1 MVSHIFLTGFMGAG
15 KSTVGRL
22 LAQRLDRPLVDL
34 DAEIERREGASTPEI
49 FRTRGEDGFREAEH
63 RALDALAESPAAVVA
78 TGGGVVLREDN
89 QVLLRR
95 LGTVVYLAVTPD
107 EAIARL
113 GAAGDRPLLAGGGL
127 DAARRILGARLSL
140 YSLTADHVVNT
151 TGQSPAGVAE
161 TILRRLDDPDC
172 AVVHVGGG
180 GAAGVE
186 EKETPGITV
195 DGVSA
200 GYDVIIGT
208 GLIDEAGFRVKELAP
223 DACVAVVADDRV
235 WGILGGTVGVA
246 LDDAGVRHSLHLVPA
261 GESSKSW
268 QMAGTLLDSFAA
280 AGVDRGSIVL
290 AVGGGVVGDLAGFS
304 AATYMR
310 GIPVVQLPTT
320 LLAQVDSSVGGKTG
334 VDLAAGK
341 NLAGA
346 FWPPS
351 LVLADIDA
359 LASLPA
365 AELTNG
371 LVEIAKGLLIGGGD
385 PLQRFERDL
394 DAILARDT
402 AATCAAVLDAVAFK
416 ARIVTEDLRES
427 GLRECLNFGHTLGHA
442 LEVLVGYGALSHGLA
457 VAEGMRFASLL
468 ATHLGVAGPGVAA
481 HTAAILER
489 LGAGEAAARPVI
501 GGALERLNPAA
512 LLAAMKGDKK
522 SRAGVVRF
530 VLLEEPGRWRVVA
543 VDDDAVLLGA
553 LETWFTA
560 MKGGV

>member
-22 LAQRLDRPLVDL
+22 VARRLDRPFVDL
-34 DAEIERREGASTPEI
+34 DAEIERREGTGIPEI

-63 RALDALAESPAAVVA
+63 RALDALAESSAAVVA

-95 LGTVVYLAVTPD
+95 LGTVVYLAVTPE

-113 GAAGDRPLLAGGGL
+113 GTAGDRPLLAGGGL

-140 YSLTADHVVNT
+140 YALTADHVVNT
-151 TGQSPAGVAE
+151 TGQSAAEVAE
-161 TILRRLDDPDC
+161 TIVRRLGDPDC
-172 AVVHVGGG
+172 AVVHVGGE
-180 GAAGVE
+180 GA
-186 EKETPGITV
+186 
-195 DGVSA
+195 SS
-200 GYDVIIGT
+200 GYDVLIGT
-208 GLIDEAGFRVKELAP
+208 GLIDEAGFRIKELAL
-223 DACVAVVADDRV
+223 AAGVAVVADDRV
-235 WGILGGTVGVA
+235 WGILGGRVGVA
-246 LDDAGVRHSLHLVPA
+246 LDDADVRHSLHLVPA

-268 QMAGTLLDSFAA
+268 QTAGTLLDSFAA

-290 AVGGGVVGDLAGFS
+290 AVGGGVVGDLAGFC

-351 LVLADIDA
+351 LVLADIEA

-371 LVEIAKGLLIGGGD
+371 LVEIAKGLLINGGD
-385 PLQRFERDL
+385 PLERFERDL
-394 DAILARDT
+394 DAVLARDP
-402 AATCAAVLDAVAFK
+402 AATCCAVRDAVAFK

-427 GLRECLNFGHTLGHA
+427 GLRECLNLGHTLGHA

-468 ATHLGVAGPGVAA
+468 AVQLGLAESGVAA

-489 LGAGEAAARPVI
+489 LGAGEAAVRPVI
-501 GGALERLNPAA
+501 AGALDRLDPAV

-530 VLLEEPGRWRVVA
+530 VLLEEPGRWRAVA
-543 VDDDAVLLGA
+543 VEDAVLLGV
-553 LETWFTA
+553 LETWFA
-560 MKGGV
+560 SVKGGA

>member
-1 MVSHIFLTGFMGAG
+1 VSHIFLTGFMGAG

-22 LAQRLDRPLVDL
+22 LAGRLDRPFVDL
-34 DAEIERREGASTPEI
+34 DAEIERREGSSIPDI

-63 RALDALAESPAAVVA
+63 RALSALAELPDAVVA

-95 LGTVVYLAVTPD
+95 SGAVVYLAVTPE
-107 EAIARL
+107 EAIARV

-151 TGQSPAGVAE
+151 TGQSAAEVVE

-172 AVVHVGGG
+172 AVVHVGG
-180 GAAGVE
+180 
-186 EKETPGITV
+186 
-195 DGVSA
+195 DGDLRVTGEASSG
-200 GYDVIIGT
+200 GYDVMIGT
-208 GLIDEAGFRVKELAP
+208 GLVDQAGLRIKALAP
-223 DACVAVVADDRV
+223 DASVAVVADDHV
-235 WGILGGTVGVA
+235 WKSLGGRVGVA
-246 LDDAGVRHSLHLVPA
+246 LDDAEVRYSLHLVPS

-268 QMAGTLLDSFAA
+268 QTAGTLLDDFAS
-280 AGVDRGSIVL
+280 AGADRASIVL
-290 AVGGGVVGDLAGFS
+290 AVGGGVVGDLAGFC

-310 GIPVVQLPTT
+310 GIRVVQLPTT

-351 LVLADIDA
+351 LVLADIEA
-359 LASLPA
+359 LASLPE

-371 LVEIAKGLLIGGGD
+371 LVEIAKGLLVNGGD
-385 PLQRFERDL
+385 PLDRFERGL
-394 DAILARDT
+394 DGVLARDR
-402 AATCAAVLDAVAFK
+402 AATCCAVRDAVAFK

-427 GLRECLNFGHTLGHA
+427 GLRECLNLGHTLGHA
-442 LEVLVGYGALSHGLA
+442 LEVLVGYGTLPHGLA
-457 VAEGMRFASLL
+457 VAEGMRFAALL
-468 ATHLGVAGPGVAA
+468 ASHLGVSSPGVAERT
-481 HTAAILER
+481 TALLDR
-489 LGAGEAAARPVI
+489 LGAGEAVVRPVLES
-501 GGALERLNPAA
+501 ALNRLNPAA
-512 LLAAMKGDKK
+512 LVAAMKGDKK

-530 VLLEEPGRWRVVA
+530 VLLEEPGRWSAVA
-543 VDDDAVLLGA
+543 VDDATLLSVLDMWYA
-553 LETWFTA
+553 SLE
-560 MKGGV
+560 GGV